1 MDNFDRIDV
10 VINNTGIL
18 RDKSFHKMSNEDW
31 DLVYQV
37 HLKGALKVSRE
48 AFPI

>member
-18 RDKSFHKMSNEDW
+18 CDKSFHKMSNEDW